1 MYKRKSLKKA
11 SRVSC
16 ELAIWLSWP
25 SKKAVAVILGIES
38 SCDETSA
45 SICINGKVINNEIAS
60 QAIHEQYGGVVPELA
75 SREHQRNIVP
85 IVDHVLSHSSI
96 NVDELDGIAY
106 TRGPGLLGA
115 LLIGSS
121 FAKSMAASLNIP
133 IIPIHHMKAHVLAH
147 FIDDPKPKYPFIC
160 LTVSGGHTQI
170 LRVNSVTEM
179 IILGQTQD
187 DAVGEA
193 FDKAAKLLDLPYP
206 GGPMIDKLAK
216 QGDPN
221 KFSFSLS
228 EMPNL
233 DYSFSGVKTSILYFL
248 RKEIQQNEAF
258 ISENLNDLSAS
269 IQYSFVSMLMDKLI
283 KAAKQESIDRIAIA
297 GGVSANS
304 GLRSALEDASMKY
317 GWEVFIPDFQY
328 CTDNAGMIAMSGHL
342 LYEKQAFGQMNDSP
356 LPRMPF

>member
-1 MYKRKSLKKA
+1 MRYRYLG
-11 SRVSC
+11 
-16 ELAIWLSWP
+16 LQ
-25 SKKAVAVILGIES
+25 KKAVAVILGIES

-45 SICINGKVINNEIAS
+45 SVCINGKVINNEIAS

-85 IVDHVLSHSSI
+85 VVDHVLTHADI
-96 NVDELDGIAY
+96 NVKDLDGIAY

-133 IIPIHHMKAHVLAH
+133 LIPVHHMKAHVLAH
-147 FIDDPKPKYPFIC
+147 FIDDPKPSYPFIC

-170 LRVNSVTEM
+170 LRVNSATDM

-193 FDKAAKLLDLPYP
+193 FDKAAKLLGLPYP
-206 GGPMIDKLAK
+206 GGPMIDKLSK
-216 QGDPN
+216 EGDPN
-221 KFSFSLS
+221 KFQFAQS
-228 EMPNL
+228 EMPDL
-233 DYSFSGVKTSILYFL
+233 DYSFSGIKTSILYFL
-248 RKEIQQNEAF
+248 RKQVQNDEDF
-258 ISENLNDLSAS
+258 VNNNLNDLAAS
-269 IQYSFVSMLMDKLI
+269 IQHTLINMLMNKLV
-283 KAAKQESIDRIAIA
+283 KAAKQEDIKQIAIA

-304 GLRSALEDASMKY
+304 GLRQALKQEAEIN
-317 GWEVFIPDFQY
+317 GWDIFIPDFQY

-342 LYEKQAFGQMNDSP
+342 LYEHGAFGELTDSP

>member
-1 MYKRKSLKKA
+1 MG
-11 SRVSC
+11 
-16 ELAIWLSWP
+16 
-25 SKKAVAVILGIES
+25 VILGIES

-85 IVDHVLSHSSI
+85 VVNHVLTHADI
-96 NVDELDGIAY
+96 NVKDLDGIAY

-133 IIPIHHMKAHVLAH
+133 LIPVHHMKAHVLAH
-147 FIDDPKPKYPFIC
+147 FIEDPKPEFPFIC

-170 LRVNSVTEM
+170 LRVNSATQM

-193 FDKAAKLLDLPYP
+193 FDKSAKLLGLPYP

-216 QGDPN
+216 EGDPN
-221 KFSFSLS
+221 RFTFSES
-228 EMPNL
+228 EMPDL
-233 DYSFSGVKTSILYFL
+233 DYSFSGIKTSMLYFL
-248 RKEIQQNEAF
+248 RKEVQKNHEF
-258 ISENLNDLSAS
+258 ISENLYDLAAS
-269 IQYSFVSMLMDKLI
+269 IQQTLISMLMKKLVQ
-283 KAAKQESIDRIAIA
+283 AAKQEGINQIAIA

-304 GLRSALEDASMKY
+304 GLRSELEQEANKN

-342 LYEKQAFGQMNDSP
+342 LYEQGEFGNLADSP